1 MTRKTVTAWLAT
13 NVAVLVLY
21 TVVPP
26 IFLNNGS
33 DRIAGM
39 PEMLFW
45 FTLLPLV
52 IPALMAALYLY
63 DQRLTQAPR
72 QAGRDGPAG
81 SAGPAGPAGPAV
93 RREGQPS

>member
-1 MTRKTVTAWLAT
+1 MTRKTVAAWLAT
-13 NVAVLVLY
+13 NVVVVVLY

-26 IFLNNGS
+26 IFLNSGS

-45 FTLLPLV
+45 FTLLPLL

-63 DQRLTQAPR
+63 DRRLTQVPR
-72 QAGRDGPAG
+72 RAGH
-81 SAGPAGPAGPAV
+81 AGPAV
-93 RREGQPS
+93 HREGQPS